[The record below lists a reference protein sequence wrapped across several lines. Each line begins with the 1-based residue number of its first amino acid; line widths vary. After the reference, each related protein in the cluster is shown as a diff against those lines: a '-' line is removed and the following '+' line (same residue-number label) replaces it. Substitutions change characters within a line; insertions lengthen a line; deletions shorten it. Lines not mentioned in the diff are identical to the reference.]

1 MNIDNFGIGDSLIVA
16 GMGILIVFSVLAII
30 IAYLYLQS
38 KVFLTL
44 ENKKKKL
51 KQNEAP
57 KQPVIVATEEVAQ
70 QNDDE
75 IVAVISAC
83 IYTMLQED
91 DSVDSDAEFVIRKIE
106 KLKWSK

>member
-1 MNIDNFGIGDSLIVA
+1 MGAELTIGDSLIVA
-16 GMGILIVFSVLAII
+16 IFGIAVVFVVLGII
-30 IAYLYLQS
+30 ILYLMLQS
-38 KVFLTL
+38 KVFMALD
-44 ENKKKKL
+44 KKSRDKAQK
-51 KQNEAP
+51 P
-57 KQPVIVATEEVAQ
+57 QPVVQAAPEVVE

-91 DSVDSDAEFVIRKIE
+91 DTVDSDAEFVIRKIE

>member
-1 MNIDNFGIGDSLIVA
+1 MEINFADSLVVALFGILV
-16 GMGILIVFSVLAII
+16 VFLVLGII
-30 IAYLYLQS
+30 IVYLMLQS
-38 KVFLTL
+38 KIFESL
-44 ENKKKKL
+44 ENKAKEKKKQEQ
-51 KQNEAP
+51 KPMVSAAP
-57 KQPVIVATEEVAQ
+57 QVIE

-91 DSVDSDAEFVIRKIE
+91 DTVDSDAEFVIRKIE